1 MEPRYSVIIP
11 VYQAEGT
18 LKRCLDSLLCR
29 QREDVE
35 IILVN
40 DGSPDGSG
48 EICEQYAAQYPQIRY
63 YYKEN
68 GGVSSARNLGLQNAS
83 GTYVTFVDSDDYVSE
98 NYFSAFD
105 AAFQSRDWDYI
116 QMSCWRTDGVHV
128 SPVIQKPFRA
138 VSRSELSGAVI
149 NAICTKTINS
159 PCAKTYKRSVIADN
173 GLRFPVG
180 ASVAED
186 RAFNIA
192 YSVHIDSYC
201 VCDVPVYYVSTENQQ
216 SLSRKRQ
223 DDLEAQFAI
232 TGAYAEKAIA
242 GAPISEAEKE
252 QYRAAL
258 HFGVCRGIYK
268 TAKDLHRAGVPFFK
282 RIRTIR
288 ARCGEINAHGW
299 SYPATRYCRLISL
312 PVRLRLALVID
323 AMAWKLTH

>member
-1 MEPRYSVIIP
+1 MSLKYSVVIP
-11 VYQAEGT
+11 VYKAEKT
-18 LKRCLDSLLCR
+18 LRRCVDSLLCR

-40 DGSPDGSG
+40 DGSPDDSG

-68 GGVSSARNLGLQNAS
+68 GGVSTARNLGLQNAS
-83 GTYVTFVDSDDYVSE
+83 GTYITFVDSDDYVSE
-98 NYFSAFD
+98 VFFAAFD
-105 AAFQSRDWDYI
+105 AALRDYDWDYI
-116 QMSCWRTDGVHV
+116 QMSHWKTDGF
-128 SPVIQKPFRA
+128 SAKEVIRQPFRA
-138 VSRSELSGAVI
+138 GSRQELSYAVI
-149 NAICTKTINS
+149 DAICRKTINT
-159 PCAKTYKRSVIADN
+159 PWAKAYKRSIIMEN
-173 GLRFPVG
+173 GLCFPEG
-180 ASVAED
+180 ASIAED

-192 YSVHIDSYC
+192 YSTHIDSYC
-201 VCDVPVYYVSTENQQ
+201 VCDVPVYYVSTENQE

-242 GAPISEAEKE
+242 KAPISEAEKE
-252 QYRAAL
+252 QYMAAL

-268 TAKDLHRAGVPFFK
+268 TAKDLHRAHVPFFK

-288 ARCGEINAHGW
+288 ARCREINAHCW
-299 SYPATRYCRLISL
+299 SYPKTRYCRLISL
-312 PVRLRLALVID
+312 PVRWKLAFVID